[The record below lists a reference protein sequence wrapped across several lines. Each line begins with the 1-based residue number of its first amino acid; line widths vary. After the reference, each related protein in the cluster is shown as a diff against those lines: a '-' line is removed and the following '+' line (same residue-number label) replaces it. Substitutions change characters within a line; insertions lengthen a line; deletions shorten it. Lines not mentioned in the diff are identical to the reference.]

1 MHIGQYLGPSEINAF
16 IYCKRNWYY
25 RTQLKLPF
33 LNESMKIGKYV
44 HEHFWLDT
52 IKRKE
57 IYLISHKWKLKGRC
71 DYIIEEKGM
80 QIPLEIKYG
89 NCNNEVPYQNDAMQ
103 LLCYI
108 LLLGGYLNEH
118 IPYGYIL
125 YVTSKRKYK
134 VNNTLS
140 YRKMLRSIIRSM
152 HAYMNGNIFPNRTD
166 YTLRC
171 YGCSFMDYCWC

>member
-1 MHIGQYLGPSEINAF
+1 MQTGQYLGPSEINAF

-25 RTQLKLPF
+25 RTQLKLPL

-44 HEHFWLDT
+44 HTHFWLDT

-71 DYIIEEKGM
+71 DYILEEKGM

-89 NCNNEVPYQNDAMQ
+89 NCNNETPYQNDAMQ

-108 LLLGGYLNEH
+108 LLLEEHINEP

-125 YVTSKRKYK
+125 YVGSKQKYRIM
-134 VNNTLS
+134 NTLTNRRILTS
-140 YRKMLRSIIRSM
+140 FIKQI
-152 HAYMNGNIFPNRTD
+152 NILIKAKKIPKKCSQIQKCR
-166 YTLRC
+166 
-171 YGCSFMDYCWC
+171 GCSYEDFCWC